1 MPNVT
6 VASVEYKRLKK
17 ETSRLASMAN
27 KRLDRLENNNL
38 TMMPSYMSWQANGAI
53 RFSVKGKTY
62 NQLQSEY
69 WRVKHF
75 LDERTST
82 VRQANA
88 FLKEMADN
96 IGLRY
101 GSLEEL
107 KDASAMFFELA
118 SKIEQ
123 YNRTIDSSVRA
134 MDYQRIWTEIH
145 NYIRDD
151 DISLA
156 DATDS
161 NELLQGYINYMNNLV
176 QVEGGTQ
183 EGFSLD
189 GTHFE
194 FVTI

>member
-161 NELLQGYINYMNNLV
+161 NELLQGYIDYMNNLV

>member
-27 KRLDRLENNNL
+27 KRLDRLESNNL

-123 YNRTIDSSVRA
+123 YNRTIDTSVRA
-134 MDYQRIWTEIH
+134 MDYQRIWSEIH

-161 NELLQGYINYMNNLV
+161 NALLQGYLDYMNNLV
-176 QVEGGTQ
+176 RVEGGTQ